1 MPIGLTK
8 EITLAPSLEAV
19 QLTKN
24 FGSFAAVSGLNL
36 KVQGTKCVGFLGPN
50 GAGKT
55 TTMKMFTGLITAT
68 GGAAL
73 INGVDVTKDKKA
85 ALASCSTLIETPEI
99 YSALTPREALSML
112 CEIRGVPKAER
123 RKRIDES
130 LGLVKMT
137 EWEDKRVGSF
147 SKGMKQRVN
156 VASTLL
162 SDPEVIILD
171 EPSTGLDPR
180 GMAEVR
186 SIVMSLK
193 DRLIFMSSHLL
204 AEVTEVCQEV
214 AMIDHGKLL
223 VYDTIEN
230 VTAKFAGGGGAVEVG
245 FTRAVDEGLVSR
257 VSQLSGVQTVTRTN
271 ERHIVVRFD
280 PNLTARDKLFEG
292 IAGLK
297 AGAVSFEQSSGLEDA
312 YLSLIK
318 ETL

>member
-1 MPIGLTK
+1 LS
-8 EITLAPSLEAV
+8 PSIEAV

-24 FGSFAAVSGLNL
+24 FGSFTAVSALNL
-36 KVQGTKCVGFLGPN
+36 KIQGTKCVGFLGPN

-55 TTMKMFTGLITAT
+55 TTMKMFTGLI
-68 GGAAL
+68 GASSGTAL
-73 INGVDVTKDKKA
+73 INGVDVSKNKKG
-85 ALASCSTLIETPEI
+85 ALASCATLIETPEI
-99 YSALTPREALSML
+99 YSSLTPKEALLML
-112 CEIRGVPKAER
+112 CEIRGVPKEDRA
-123 RKRIDES
+123 KRIDEA
-130 LGLVKMT
+130 LGQVKMT
-137 EWEDKRVGSF
+137 EWENKKVGSF

-162 SDPEVIILD
+162 SDPEVIIMD

-180 GMAEVR
+180 GMSEVR
-186 SIVMSLK
+186 DIVMSLK
-193 DRLIFMSSHLL
+193 DRLVFMSSHLL

-230 VTAKFAGGGGAVEVG
+230 VTSKFAGGGGAVQIG
-245 FTRAVDEGLVSR
+245 FIGVVDEQVRNR
-257 VSQLSGVQTVTRTN
+257 VAQLPGVQSA
-271 ERHIVVRFD
+271 ERANDRHLIVRFD
-280 PNLTARDKLFEG
+280 HKSVSQDKLFEN

-297 AGAVSFEQSSGLEDA
+297 AGAVTLEHASGLEDA

>member
-1 MPIGLTK
+1 
-8 EITLAPSLEAV
+8 LAPSIEAV
-19 QLTKN
+19 GITKK
-24 FGSFAAVSGLNL
+24 FGDFTAVNALNL
-36 KVQGTKCVGFLGPN
+36 NLRGAKCVGFLGPN

-55 TTMKMFTGLITAT
+55 TTMKMFTGLISPTS
-68 GGAAL
+68 GSAL
-73 INGVDVTKDKKA
+73 INGVDVSKDKKA

-99 YSALTPREALSML
+99 YPSLTPREALSML
-112 CEIRGVPKAER
+112 CEIRGVPGGER
-123 RKRIDES
+123 NKRIDEA
-130 LGLVKMT
+130 LGRVKMQ
-137 EWEDKRVGSF
+137 EWERKKVGSF

-180 GMAEVR
+180 GMSEVR
-186 SIVMSLK
+186 DIVMSLK
-193 DRLIFMSSHLL
+193 DRLVFMSSHLL

-230 VTAKFAGGGGAVEVG
+230 VTSKFAGGGGAVEIG
-245 FTRAVDEGLVSR
+245 FARNVADETSSKVSR
-257 VSQLSGVQTVTRTN
+257 LEGVKSVTRSN
-271 ERHIVVRFD
+271 DRHLIVRFD
-280 PNLTARDKLFEG
+280 SAVTSQDRLFEG
-292 IAGLK
+292 VAGLRV
-297 AGAVSFEQSSGLEDA
+297 GALSFGAASGLEDA

>member
-1 MPIGLTK
+1 M
-8 EITLAPSLEAV
+8 APSLEAV

-24 FGSFAAVSGLNL
+24 FGSFTAVSGLDL

-55 TTMKMFTGLITAT
+55 TTMKMFTGLIAAT
-68 GGAAL
+68 SGSAL
-73 INGVDVTKDKKA
+73 INGVDVSKDKKS
-85 ALASCSTLIETPEI
+85 ALASCATLIETPEI
-99 YSALTPREALSML
+99 YSSLTPKEALSMI

-123 RKRIDES
+123 GKRIDEA

-137 EWEDKRVGSF
+137 EWENKRVGSF

-180 GMAEVR
+180 GMSEVR
-186 SIVMSLK
+186 SIVKSLS
-193 DRLIFMSSHLL
+193 DRLVFMSSHLL

-214 AMIDHGKLL
+214 ALVDHGKLL
-223 VYDTIEN
+223 VYDTLEN
-230 VTAKFAGGGGAVEVG
+230 VTARFSGGGGSVQVG
-245 FTRAVDEGLVSR
+245 FSRMVDEETASKVSKL
-257 VSQLSGVQTVTRTN
+257 QGVQGVTRSN
-271 ERHIVVRFD
+271 DRHLIVRFD
-280 PNLTARDKLFEG
+280 PKAVSQDKLFEG
-292 IAGLK
+292 VAGLK
-297 AGAVSFEQSSGLEDA
+297 AGAVSFEQASGLEDA